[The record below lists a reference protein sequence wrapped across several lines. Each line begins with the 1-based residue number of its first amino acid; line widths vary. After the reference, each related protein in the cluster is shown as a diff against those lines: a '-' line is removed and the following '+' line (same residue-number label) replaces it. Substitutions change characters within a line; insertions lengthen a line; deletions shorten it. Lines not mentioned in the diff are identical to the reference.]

1 MKLFTVADGFGD
13 SDIGPNW
20 YPQFFKWPEIIKIM
34 TKGVELTNLSRYG
47 AGNEYIVQCLR
58 QARTTDVA
66 LVQWAIPNRLDL
78 LLAHKSTFW
87 QEQIAADSA
96 YYNNVLELGSDQYW
110 LSSGS
115 QCQDVGEYHQ
125 KFISIRQ
132 HQTRSQLFVEYA
144 KLLLL
149 HFGVDYKFML
159 TSDSS
164 YLQETTTDIE
174 NWCWHDP
181 FKGMDSFRK
190 HSKFFELDFGLTQP
204 ISLIHFD
211 FIKQFIMPNLDLHW
225 RNNKEIDAVE
235 NMLHRKYKEAVV
247 AKNK

>member
-13 SDIGPNW
+13 SAIGPEW
-20 YPQFFKWPEIIKIM
+20 YQHFFKWPEIIKLM

-58 QARTTDVA
+58 QADTIDVA

-78 LLAHKSTFW
+78 LLAHKSSFW
-87 QEQIAADSA
+87 ADQINADRV
-96 YYNNVLELGSDQYW
+96 YNNNVLNLGSDQYW
-110 LSSGS
+110 LSSNS
-115 QCQDVGEYHQ
+115 QCHYVREYHQ
-125 KFISIRQ
+125 KFISMRQ

-149 HFGVDYKFML
+149 HQGVKYKFML
-159 TSDSS
+159 TSDSK
-164 YLQETTTDIE
+164 YLEPTTDIE
-174 NWCWHDP
+174 QWCWHDP
-181 FKGMDSFRK
+181 FKGMDSFRQV
-190 HSKFFELDFGLTQP
+190 SKFCDLDFGLTQP

-211 FIKQFIMPNLDLHW
+211 FIKQFIMPSLDLQW

-235 NMLHRKYKEAVV
+235 NMLHRKYKEAVI